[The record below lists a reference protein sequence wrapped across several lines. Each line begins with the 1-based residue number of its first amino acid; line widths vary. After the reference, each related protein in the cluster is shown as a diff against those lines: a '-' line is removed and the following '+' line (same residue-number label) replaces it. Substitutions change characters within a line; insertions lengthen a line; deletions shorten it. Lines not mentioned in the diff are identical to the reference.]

1 MELIS
6 KKISTE
12 FVSQVRKTILPAI
25 SKKFEIE
32 LSDLLKLLDVPQLE
46 TPSDKN
52 IPVPSL
58 SVIRAKAISAHAQN
72 KALNI
77 ESMRMLSDT
86 VANRKKYKFIKT
98 SQNWLLAATHENAF
112 LEYLEKTFADEY
124 GNSSGSSDHVVDGN
138 DTNAQEEP
146 ISPKT
151 VKKEPV
157 NMKNNKSCDD
167 TISVKQIETDP
178 DGIQIQPVE
187 PDPPVMLTTTGKKI
201 NKILKK
207 KGSITRKQKLK
218 NSVGNTVDNITD
230 TTIDNMFNNTDTKT
244 TDVSDPKSPKQ
255 DTQVREFNK
264 KWLNAQYN
272 AKLKSWWYPKLGFV
286 VKRKGSKCTVVGKV
300 EDGST
305 SIIELDSNDLDYC
318 AKNDISL
325 GGAS

>member
-112 LEYLEKTFADEY
+112 LEYLEKTFADET
-124 GNSSGSSDHVVDGN
+124 SGSSSNPVVDGN
-138 DTNAQEEP
+138 GTNVQETP
-146 ISPKT
+146 IPPNT

-157 NMKNNKSCDD
+157 NMKNNKLCDD
-167 TISVKQIETDP
+167 TISVKQIETYP
-178 DGIQIQPVE
+178 DGIQPVE

-230 TTIDNMFNNTDTKT
+230 TTIDNMFNNTDTKI

-325 GGAS
+325 GAS